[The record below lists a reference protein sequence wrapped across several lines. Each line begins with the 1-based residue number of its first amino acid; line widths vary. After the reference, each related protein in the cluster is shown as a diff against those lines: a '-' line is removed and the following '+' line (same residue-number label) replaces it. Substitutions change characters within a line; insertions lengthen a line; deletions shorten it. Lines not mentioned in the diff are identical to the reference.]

1 MSTTTTVNNTLQLE
15 LDKANPNTVPDVLRE
30 MKLGTML
37 AGVIEKTITLSTYG
51 TAFTLT
57 PPALIVRSFRVSD
70 ATGGNAATGARLV
83 GDSGATPSA
92 TIAKLSADGTTITVE
107 GTGALSAV
115 VSYIP
120 MPAVAMSN
128 AFPDS

>member
-1 MSTTTTVNNTLQLE
+1 MSSTVIAVDTLTLELNKADPNTL
-15 LDKANPNTVPDVLRE
+15 PDVLRQVG
-30 MKLGTML
+30 LGTML
-37 AGVIEKTITLSTYG
+37 AGVVEKTITLSTFG
-51 TAFTLT
+51 TAFTLS

-70 ATGGNAATGARLV
+70 ATGGTAATGARLV
-83 GDSGATPSA
+83 GDSGSTPSA

-120 MPAVAMSN
+120 MPATAMS
-128 AFPDS
+128 STYGEQ